1 MRPHRLLQRR
11 SFLKAAGGVCVAL
24 PFLESL
30 VPKPLR
36 AQAAVNKRFAVFFTC
51 NGVNMERFFPT
62 GGFGA
67 ISEANLTGTA
77 LEPLTSHV
85 NSLLVPRGTY
95 QVPIGFGR
103 EGNGDDHMKGMGCK
117 LTAQNLSSSSDAYA
131 QGVSVDQVIARELN
145 PTNPNPLTLFVGRRG
160 SGVMAHIS
168 YRGAN
173 EPVTGENNPWLAY
186 RDFMGMGADASPPAT
201 DAASRIV
208 ERQQSVLDVVRQ
220 EFESLN
226 AVDLGQADR
235 AKLDQHFT
243 TIRELE
249 VAMTTPSVGALG
261 CSLAQATEQEL
272 MAIDARAVNDEVN
285 YKQMG
290 DLSIEVLALALA
302 CNHTNV
308 ATIQWGNGA
317 GGPIFKWDGLDHEVN
332 HHKLSHGSFHDDCFP
347 GDEREKCQNQPAN
360 WQDHLHAIDRW
371 HATRFAKLL
380 DRLQSYTEGDG
391 TVLDNS
397 VIVWANELSDG
408 RDHHFANLPWI
419 IAGSGSGYLKQGQ
432 HIDLT
437 NGGDLYD
444 FSRIGISHNRLL
456 VTFLN
461 AMGIEREE
469 FGDPEFARGQGI
481 ISELVA

>member
-1 MRPHRLLQRR
+1 
-11 SFLKAAGGVCVAL
+11 
-24 PFLESL
+24 
-30 VPKPLR
+30 
-36 AQAAVNKRFAVFFTC
+36 
-51 NGVNMERFFPT
+51 
-62 GGFGA
+62 
-67 ISEANLTGTA
+67 
-77 LEPLTSHV
+77 
-85 NSLLVPRGTY
+85 
-95 QVPIGFGR
+95 
-103 EGNGDDHMKGMGCK
+103 
-117 LTAQNLSSSSDAYA
+117 
-131 QGVSVDQVIARELN
+131 VDQVIARELN
-145 PTNPNPLTLFVGRRG
+145 STNPNPLTLFVGRRG

-332 HHKLSHGSFHDDCFP
+332 HHKLSHGSF
-347 GDEREKCQNQPAN
+347 
-360 WQDHLHAIDRW
+360 
-371 HATRFAKLL
+371 
-380 DRLQSYTEGDG
+380 
-391 TVLDNS
+391 
-397 VIVWANELSDG
+397 
-408 RDHHFANLPWI
+408 
-419 IAGSGSGYLKQGQ
+419 
-432 HIDLT
+432 
-437 NGGDLYD
+437 
-444 FSRIGISHNRLL
+444 
-456 VTFLN
+456 
-461 AMGIEREE
+461 
-469 FGDPEFARGQGI
+469 
-481 ISELVA
+481 